1 MRIGVT
7 SVHVDLGYLLKPYLT
22 HYLCNIQIRSPYI
35 FQVYNNS
42 LHEDMQI
49 NSQSHGKSCAKEYL
63 NLQSYHYKQF

>member
-35 FQVYNNS
+35 FQV
-42 LHEDMQI
+42 L
-49 NSQSHGKSCAKEYL
+49 
-63 NLQSYHYKQF
+63 